1 MDPFFD
7 FQYPENLMDRASWTR
22 NEQRAMQKLERLKI
36 LYDTGFHHDAGMA
49 WLMEQLN
56 KYTWELREHAGEK
69 KIKKL
74 PDAKTLMMTCFLKF
88 GGRRECLDKVLN
100 EKNENI
106 VEYSDPEIVG
116 YYKPDLSQEFR
127 MKCAI
132 AQGFADR
139 GLVLWK

>member
-7 FQYPENLMDRASWTR
+7 FQYPENLMDRAAWTR
-22 NEQRAMQKLERLKI
+22 NEQRTMQKLERLKI
-36 LYDTGFHHDAGMA
+36 FYDTGFHHDAGMA
-49 WLMEQLN
+49 WLMEQLT
-56 KYTWELREHAGEK
+56 KYTWELQAHGREK

-74 PDAKTLMMTCFLKF
+74 PDAKTLMITCFLKF
-88 GGRRECLDKVLN
+88 GGRRECLDKILN
-100 EKNENI
+100 EKKESI

-132 AQGFADR
+132 AQGFASR
-139 GLVLWK
+139 GMVL